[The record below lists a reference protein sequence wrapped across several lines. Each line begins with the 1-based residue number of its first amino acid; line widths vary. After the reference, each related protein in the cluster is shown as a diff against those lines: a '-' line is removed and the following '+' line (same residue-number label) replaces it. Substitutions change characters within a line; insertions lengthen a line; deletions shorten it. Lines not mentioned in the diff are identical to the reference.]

1 MFISGTSRSFKSS
14 TSNRFLRRSS
24 SVSSIA
30 RNGAGG
36 TGFTSKRVSG
46 SNLVGTFLYLS
57 FVFMFFSFVLS
68 FPNKKP
74 AIVLAIAG
82 LSEIFCYR
90 LENSTHDA
98 KRRGAAVPNGHAS
111 LDLLRALLR
120 CKRVCH
126 FLTALSQHHFWH
138 IVKEI

>member
-1 MFISGTSRSFKSS
+1 
-14 TSNRFLRRSS
+14 
-24 SVSSIA
+24 
-30 RNGAGG
+30 
-36 TGFTSKRVSG
+36 
-46 SNLVGTFLYLS
+46 
-57 FVFMFFSFVLS
+57 
-68 FPNKKP
+68 
-74 AIVLAIAG
+74 

-126 FLTALSQHHFWH
+126 FLTALSQHHFRR
-138 IVKEI
+138 IVKEISIHFSQATVYLSREQGNQSPIPEGKPDEYNGC